1 MQFADV
7 CSVKVR
13 LIRAGPCPQPEKSLQ
28 EILGRYIELFRLDAL
43 TDTAEKSRVY

>member
-1 MQFADV
+1 MI

-13 LIRAGPCPQPEKSLQ
+13 LIRACPCPKPEKSLQ

-43 TDTAEKSRVY
+43 SDTMEES